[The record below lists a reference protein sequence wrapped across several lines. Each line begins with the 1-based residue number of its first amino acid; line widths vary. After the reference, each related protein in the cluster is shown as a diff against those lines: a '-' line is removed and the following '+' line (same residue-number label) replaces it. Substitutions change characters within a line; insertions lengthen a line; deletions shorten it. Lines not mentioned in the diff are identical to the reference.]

1 MLPGARTEAGCLVP
15 STGVEPMTIS
25 LRKLAAVLSVT
36 MVIAGPALADSYY
49 QGIDVN
55 NPPGTQNTH
64 KMMTPMK
71 RPSASVDTMSTGS
84 INRMSAPA
92 PTPVYRDR
100 NPYGGYQGGDGDYY
114 QGIVPPTAY

>member
-1 MLPGARTEAGCLVP
+1 
-15 STGVEPMTIS
+15 MTIS

-92 PTPVYRDR
+92 PAPVYRDR

>member
-1 MLPGARTEAGCLVP
+1 
-15 STGVEPMTIS
+15 MTIS

-49 QGIDVN
+49 PGIDVN
-55 NPPGTQNTH
+55 NPPGTMNTH
-64 KMMTPMK
+64 KTMTPMK
-71 RPSASVDTMSTGS
+71 RPTASVDTMSTGS
-84 INRMSAPA
+84 INRPAA

-100 NPYGGYQGGDGDYY
+100 NPYGQYQGGDGDYY